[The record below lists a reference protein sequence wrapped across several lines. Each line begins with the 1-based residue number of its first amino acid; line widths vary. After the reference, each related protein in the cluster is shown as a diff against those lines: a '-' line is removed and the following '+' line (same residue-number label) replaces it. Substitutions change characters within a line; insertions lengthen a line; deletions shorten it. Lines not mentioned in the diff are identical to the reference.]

1 MTEGPVAGKHCL
13 RALTLLDFTLWVLR
27 RRRRFCVEN
36 VSMLPTLQ
44 PGQEVLVDLG
54 AYRKSV
60 PRVGEIVVAAPRAR
74 PGLRAIKRVGEVLP
88 DGRIVLL
95 GDNPA
100 ASTDSRAF
108 GAVAP
113 EEILGR
119 VTCRFA

>member
-1 MTEGPVAGKHCL
+1 MNSGDRL
-13 RALTLLDFTLWVLR
+13 RALTPLDFALWVLR

-36 VSMLPTLQ
+36 VSMLPTLE
-44 PGQEVLVDLG
+44 PGEEVLVDLG
-54 AYRKSV
+54 AYRQSL
-60 PRVGEIVVAAPRAR
+60 PRVGDIVVATPQVR

-88 DGRIVLL
+88 DGQIFLL

-100 ASTDSRAF
+100 ESTDSRVF

-113 EEILGR
+113 KEILGR

>member
-1 MTEGPVAGKHCL
+1 MNSGDRL

-36 VSMLPTLQ
+36 VSMLPTLE
-44 PGQEVLVDLG
+44 PGEEVLVNLG
-54 AYRKSV
+54 AYRKSP
-60 PRVGEIVVAAPRAR
+60 PRVGDIVVATPRAC

-88 DGRIVLL
+88 DGRIILL

-100 ASTDSRAF
+100 QSTDSRAF
-108 GAVAP
+108 GAVAS